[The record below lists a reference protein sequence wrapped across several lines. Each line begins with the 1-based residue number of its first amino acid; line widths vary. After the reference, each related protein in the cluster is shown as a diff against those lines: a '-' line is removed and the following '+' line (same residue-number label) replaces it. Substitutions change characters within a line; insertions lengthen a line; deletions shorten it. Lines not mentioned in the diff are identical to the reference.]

1 MITRYS
7 QILNS
12 PVITLDEQVNLGV
25 VSDIVLNK
33 TDFTIKAFLVRTM
46 PIIPIRKV
54 VSFSDVVEVASN
66 AVLVQNDDSICDM
79 RDSVRVREALK
90 AKAHGIGQRVY
101 TKSRKFIGVV
111 YDYTIHSETGKIMK
125 LYVKTWISDRIIGTE
140 TVYKIDGKRI
150 IIEDEF
156 ETISNKNTEM
166 ETA

>member
-7 QILNS
+7 QVLNS

-33 TDFTIKAFLVRTM
+33 TDFTIKAFLVHTM
-46 PIIPIRKV
+46 PIIPIRKL
-54 VSFSDVVEVASN
+54 VSFSDVVEIASN
-66 AVLVQNDDSICDM
+66 AVLVQSDDALSEM
-79 RDSVRVREALK
+79 KDSVRVKEAVK
-90 AKAHGIGQRVY
+90 DKAHGIGQRVY

-125 LYVKTWISDRIIGTE
+125 LYIKTFLSDRIIGTE
-140 TVYKIDGKRI
+140 TIYKVERKRI

-156 ETISNKNTEM
+156 ETISSKITEM